1 MNSLFQQV
9 PQNVETVMSGGFKTY
24 FYFVRI
30 ILERADGGIEG
41 IEAVAV
47 VGDGEG
53 FSKQLTVRGKNAA
66 IVLVF
71 RNVDTNANHK

>member
-1 MNSLFQQV
+1 MQRVKDEAMNSLFQQV

-30 ILERADGGIEG
+30 ILEREDGGLEG

-47 VGDGEG
+47 VGDGKG
-53 FSKQLTVRGKNAA
+53 F
-66 IVLVF
+66 
-71 RNVDTNANHK
+71 

>member
-1 MNSLFQQV
+1 MKPLFQQV

-30 ILERADGGIEG
+30 ILERENSGIEG

-47 VGDGEG
+47 VGDGKG
-53 FSKQLTVRGKNAA
+53 F
-66 IVLVF
+66 
-71 RNVDTNANHK
+71 